1 MYYIKSHIYKINNI
15 KSVRDVK
22 RLTQVNRSLGK
33 VKDYV
38 TVKNLTI
45 YSTVELVLRE
55 ALIVVCQGLLATG
68 PGLEVLLRE
77 PSRLL
82 IKLDQEATSP

>member
-1 MYYIKSHIYKINNI
+1 M
-15 KSVRDVK
+15 K
-22 RLTQVNRSLGK
+22 RLTQVNCSLAK

-45 YSTVELVLRE
+45 YSVELVLRE
-55 ALIVVCQGLLATG
+55 TLIVVCQWLLATG

-77 PSRLL
+77 PSLL
-82 IKLDQEATSP
+82 LTKLDQELLHHD